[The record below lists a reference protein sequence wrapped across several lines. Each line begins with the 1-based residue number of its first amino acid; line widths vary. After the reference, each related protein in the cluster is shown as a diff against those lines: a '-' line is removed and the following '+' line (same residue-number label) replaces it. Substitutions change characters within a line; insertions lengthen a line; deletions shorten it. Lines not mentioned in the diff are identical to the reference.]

1 MAFDDEDLDR
11 LETDP
16 ASGAEYPPGVV
27 RAYRKCLN
35 MIRSAPDE
43 RIFRLSK
50 GLRYEKLKGNRSGQ
64 HSMRL
69 NSQFRLILRIEGD
82 TAAKT
87 VVIMAIEDYH

>member
-1 MAFDDEDLDR
+1 MNGF
-11 LETDP
+11 
-16 ASGAEYPPGVV
+16 
-27 RAYRKCLN
+27 
-35 MIRSAPDE
+35 
-43 RIFRLSK
+43 FRLSK

-82 TAAKT
+82 TATKT